1 MSDDEGVEP
10 ATAFA
15 ALGDPIRVA
24 VLEALA
30 EDRRDDPE
38 EPGLAF
44 SELRKRVGVRDSGR
58 FRYHLETLRG
68 PFVEQADDGS
78 YRLTYAGSEVVTA
91 IVAGT
96 YTERATL
103 GPTDLD
109 SDCELCGAGAVG
121 SYEDGVLS
129 VRCANDHPLF
139 VWSLP
144 PNAASDATLREL
156 VRTATL
162 DLYQTVETTR
172 TGTCPDCYAGI
183 DTRVEPTDGA
193 GQPYRFRAR
202 CEACGSVLDVPAGC
216 CLVGHPEVEALYR
229 RHGRSIREGYWWEL
243 EFARADASVERV
255 DDDPLALRVAIAV
268 GDERLRATVDDAG
281 AVREI
286 EAEADGQ

>member
-1 MSDDEGVEP
+1 MSGDDEGVEP

-15 ALGDPIRVA
+15 ALGDPIRVT

-30 EDRRDDPE
+30 DGRRDAPE

-44 SELRKRVGVRDSGR
+44 SELRKRAGVRDSGR
-58 FRYHLETLRG
+58 FRYHLEKLRG
-68 PFVEQADDGS
+68 PFVEQADDGR
-78 YRLTYAGSEVVTA
+78 YRLTYAGSEVATA

-121 SYEDGVLS
+121 GYEDGVLS
-129 VRCANDHPLF
+129 VRCENDHPLF

-144 PNAASDATLREL
+144 PNAASDAALPEL

-162 DLYQTVETTR
+162 DLYQTVETIR
-172 TGTCPDCYAGI
+172 AGTCPDCYAGI

-193 GQPYRFRAR
+193 GQQYRFRAR
-202 CEACGSVLDVPAGC
+202 CAACGSVLDVPAGC
-216 CLVGHPEVEALYR
+216 CLIGHPEVEALYR

-243 EFARADASVERV
+243 EFAQADAPVERV
-255 DDDPLALRVAIAV
+255 GDDPLALRVSIAV
-268 GDERLRATVDDAG
+268 GDERLRATVDGGDG
-281 AVREI
+281 RVVEI
-286 EAEADGQ
+286 ESDGH